1 MECYFFFP
9 FFVFLGSFL
18 ADYFFSWNTS
28 VGSSHCG
35 FTWKSEKGHKM
46 DRAMFLFSWHL
57 EESAWVSAIEKENNV
72 NLWVW
77 GQHNIIILLQVEEFF
92 LGWHLHKVAIQ
103 SRKEGEITRK
113 EGKSSYWLV
122 SKLFSLN
129 KIQRSIHFAMPLP
142 KPWSSTK
149 FPNWIVSREAKQTT
163 ENWNDYWSSATLTR
177 AAQYCVLGLFTN
189 IKHVLSTTS

>member
-1 MECYFFFP
+1 
-9 FFVFLGSFL
+9 
-18 ADYFFSWNTS
+18 
-28 VGSSHCG
+28 
-35 FTWKSEKGHKM
+35 M

-77 GQHNIIILLQVEEFF
+77 GQRNIIILLQVEEFF